1 MQTSLHGIWVPLVTP
16 MAHGEIDL
24 ACLQRLAE
32 RVVDDGA
39 HGLVVCG
46 TTGEA
51 PQLDLAEQSAALAA
65 VLEVTRRRCPVLMG
79 IGGSDTFAAASRV
92 LEFDDEEL
100 AGYLVSTPAYVRP
113 SQQGLLRH
121 FETIADATA
130 RPIVLYNVPARTGVQ
145 LELASARTLAQRPQ
159 FAAIKEAGGSLQQM
173 TDLVRETPLS
183 VLCGDDVL
191 LFAALCGGGHGAIS
205 ASAHIRTDLY
215 VQLFDLVRAQR
226 LVEACALFERL
237 LPMVRVLF
245 SEPNPAPLKAAL
257 AMQGLLRDELR
268 LPMVPATPAC
278 REHLAAALAALDGVP
293 RYRRAPA
300 ATPAAA
306 TPTSAPTSASTL
318 AAAAGDTGVPA
329 AGDARTGARYSLAHA
344 MAAI

>member
-1 MQTSLHGIWVPLVTP
+1 MDTCLHGIWVPLVTP
-16 MAHGEIDL
+16 MHHGELDL
-24 ACLQRLAE
+24 SLLQRLAD
-32 RVVDDGA
+32 RVIVGGA

-65 VLEVTRRRCPVLMG
+65 VLEVARKRCPVLMG

-113 SQQGLLRH
+113 SQEGLLRH

-130 RPIVLYNVPARTGVQ
+130 RPIVLYNVPARTGVH
-145 LELASARTLAQRPQ
+145 LELTTARKLAERPQ

-173 TDLVRETPLS
+173 ADLVQHTPLS
-183 VLCGDDVL
+183 VLCGDDAL
-191 LFAALCGGGHGAIS
+191 LFSALCGGAHGAIS

-215 VQLFDLVRAQR
+215 VQLYDLVRAQR
-226 LVEACALFERL
+226 LAEARSLSARL
-237 LPMVRVLF
+237 LPMMQLLF

-257 AMQGLLRDELR
+257 SMQGLLRDELR
-268 LPMVPATPAC
+268 LPMVPATAAC
-278 REHLAAALAALDGVP
+278 REKLAAALEALDSIP
-293 RYRRAPA
+293 AYR
-300 ATPAAA
+300 TE
-306 TPTSAPTSASTL
+306 SSTSASTS
-318 AAAAGDTGVPA
+318 AASVAAMSVA
-329 AGDARTGARYSLAHA
+329 AARYSLAHA